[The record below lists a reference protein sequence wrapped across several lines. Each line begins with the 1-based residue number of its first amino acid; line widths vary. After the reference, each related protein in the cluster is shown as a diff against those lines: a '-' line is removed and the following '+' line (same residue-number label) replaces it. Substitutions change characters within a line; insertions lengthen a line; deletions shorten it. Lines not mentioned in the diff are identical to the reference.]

1 MDEREIEMQVRSL
14 GGEDPLEEGM
24 ATHSSVLTRK
34 PDGQRTLAGYSPQGH
49 KELDTTER
57 LSTQE
62 MDTMFSY
69 FQIRRPTGIESP
81 SHFLLAV

>member
-1 MDEREIEMQVRSL
+1 MQVRSL
-14 GGEDPLEEGM
+14 GGEDPLEEDM

-34 PDGQRTLAGYSPQGH
+34 PHGQRTLAGYSPQGH

-81 SHFLLAV
+81 SHFLPAV

>member
-1 MDEREIEMQVRSL
+1 MQVQSL

-24 ATHSSVLTRK
+24 ATHPSVLTRK
-34 PDGQRTLAGYSPQGH
+34 PHAQRTLAGYSPQGH

-69 FQIRRPTGIESP
+69 FQIRRPTGIKSP
-81 SHFLLAV
+81 SHFLPAV